1 MLELAVFEILVDPD
15 IHTVDLRL
23 QPPDELSLLLDGQ
36 SELLQLYVIFLDI
49 GRMSGNNLF
58 ELDNLAKRPLPVV
71 LRGVRFRHAVYL
83 QLFERPDSGSP
94 CKT

>member
-58 ELDNLAKRPLPVV
+58 ELDNLQS
-71 LRGVRFRHAVYL
+71 VRCL
-83 QLFERPDSGSP
+83 
-94 CKT
+94 